1 MVIIRNHVSPIITL
15 SSLLTVSLLPSSNVP
30 LMTLLNH
37 PEEAR
42 LRGRLKV
49 NFVKNFGKI
58 REKAIKIIDDA
69 DNRYPGLY
77 QVRISPGRL

>member
-1 MVIIRNHVSPIITL
+1 
-15 SSLLTVSLLPSSNVP
+15 
-30 LMTLLNH
+30 MTLLNH
-37 PEEAR
+37 TEEPR

-49 NFVKNFGKI
+49 NFVKNFDKI

>member
-1 MVIIRNHVSPIITL
+1 
-15 SSLLTVSLLPSSNVP
+15 
-30 LMTLLNH
+30 MTLLNH
-37 PEEAR
+37 PEEPR

-77 QVRISPGRL
+77 LDKNKVRISPGRL